1 MPLNFDNFTISGSS
15 ILDTGLGNIVSN
27 GLVLHLDVG
36 YKHSYPMGGTT
47 WYDLSG
53 NSNNGTLVNGP
64 AFSNTDGGS
73 IVFDGS
79 NDHVATGIQLD
90 PIAYGLFADATS
102 TWSVSSWFFP
112 DTANAAE
119 GAITGKGGGTGGL
132 ATYVVYESGT
142 VLRVRLRGGTILDIT
157 ASLTST
163 WNEVVITWDGTTAR
177 AYLNGNFVNT
187 IVVGAAVKQ
196 TNNFTIGAT
205 AAGTSIFYK
214 GNVADTKVYNRALSG
229 TEVLQN
235 FNAVK
240 GRFNL

>member
-1 MPLNFDNFTISGSS
+1 MSAIGGP
-15 ILDTGLGNIVSN
+15 NIIED
-27 GLVLHLDVG
+27 GLVLSLDAG
-36 YKHSYPMGGTT
+36 KHMSYPGSGTT
-47 WYDLSG
+47 WTDLSG
-53 NSNNGTLVNGP
+53 NSNNGTLTNGP
-64 AFSNTDGGS
+64 TFNSGNGGS

-102 TWSVSSWFFP
+102 TWSASSWFFP

-119 GAITGKGGGTGGL
+119 GAITAKGGGIGAA

-157 ASLTST
+157 ASLASR

-196 TNNFTIGAT
+196 TINFTISSANNGT
-205 AAGTSIFYK
+205 AIFYK